1 MYNYKHLLY
10 VIVIVLTS
18 FVIPRLPITVAR
30 LLNSNI
36 SRATLLLL
44 IPLTIIIDPILGLL
58 LTIFFVSVVFKLNQ
72 EKMNALNTNIT
83 DISAEI
89 KADVGRMNKLHD
101 IEFGEGIYPY
111 VPSKEMGTNRI
122 DLKPEPTLWKT
133 L

>member
-18 FVIPRLPITVAR
+18 FVIPRLPITVVR

-44 IPLTIIIDPILGLL
+44 IPLTIIVDPILGLL

-72 EKMNALNTNIT
+72 EKMNALNNIA

-89 KADVGRMNKLHD
+89 KADVGRMNKIHD